1 MQKACSSKHIPC
13 HHRKNHFS
21 TMRQN
26 RIFILQIQ
34 IFKLNTTKPLFYPK
48 IYIHKKTPSNHPLS
62 HSALSQ
68 CFPHPHPTSHTEI
81 QPLSALI
88 ETNNSR
94 NLSRRSSIKFDII
107 RELRLLSRQITV
119 AATLRSLYLDT
130 KCFDRELVLYLA
142 VLLSTIGLGFT

>member
-1 MQKACSSKHIPC
+1 MSPSQKSHPHDEAKQNIHPKNSK
-13 HHRKNHFS
+13 
-21 TMRQN
+21 
-26 RIFILQIQ
+26 IQ
-34 IFKLNTTKPLFYPK
+34 IFKLNTANPLSYPK

-68 CFPHPHPTSHTEI
+68 CFPHPHPTSHTEN

-94 NLSRRSSIKFDII
+94 NLSRRSTIKFDIT

-119 AATLRSLYLDT
+119 AATLRSLYLET
-130 KCFDRELVLYLA
+130 KYFGRELEDFVLYLA
-142 VLLSTIGLGFT
+142 VLLSTISLGFT